1 MTRKTSSHRFIDTLA
16 IIGIIISTMIVA
28 MLLLNC
34 LPYIAYFLDKYLV
47 WIVVLV
53 AIISPLVLTAIIIL
67 AIHFTRKSIKK
78 YNSNANTHKTYNS
91 NNINDLYTY
100 EWVPELNIWARV
112 K

>member
-1 MTRKTSSHRFIDTLA
+1 MTRKTSSQRFIDTLA
-16 IIGIIISTMIVA
+16 IISIIISTMIVA

-47 WIVVLV
+47 WIAVLV
-53 AIISPLVLTAIIIL
+53 SIVSPLLLTAIIIL

-78 YNSNANTHKTYNS
+78 YNSKIPHTNTTRS
-91 NNINDLYTY
+91 NVNDLYTY
-100 EWVPELNIWARV
+100 EWIPELNIWARV